1 MLCIYLVLTN
11 MQLYDGRLH
20 HPSTMLICGPSNSGK
35 TTFTKKILKY
45 SNSLFTPYPPRFVVL
60 VYETWQSS
68 YDEMLQHNYI
78 HLAIKGL
85 SDIDCPIAQKGHL
98 FIKDSLNM
106 KDVEAY
112 WIELLTKYAQIMSF
126 VPTVDKKS
134 MKKIT
139 K

>member
-1 MLCIYLVLTN
+1 MCESLVLHVGSEW
-11 MQLYDGRLH
+11 LEFFYPALKPWVH
-20 HPSTMLICGPSNSGK
+20 YVPVESNATSK
-35 TTFTKKILKY
+35 NIEDLLEFLRSHEEI
-45 SNSLFTPYPPRFVVL
+45 
-60 VYETWQSS
+60 
-68 YDEMLQHNYI
+68 
-78 HLAIKGL
+78 AI
-85 SDIDCPIAQKGHL
+85 SIAQKGHT

-106 KDVEAY
+106 KDVDAY